1 MPSIG
6 AILWGGLII
15 WDMWRGVRAEDP
27 TWALILRGC
36 WGLLTVLLI
45 AGGWGLTFLIAN
57 VLLYSLILLAV
68 GLMLLV
74 MPPPSDMRNLARV
87 VMEIAFII
95 AFAALCWALS

>member
-6 AILWGGLII
+6 AILWGALTI
-15 WDMWRGVRAEDP
+15 WDMWRALRANDP

-36 WGLLTVLLI
+36 WGLFTVLLI

-57 VLLYSLILLAV
+57 VLLYSVVLLLV
-68 GLMLLV
+68 GLSLLV
-74 MPPPSDMRNLARV
+74 MPPPLARDLARV
-87 VMEIAFII
+87 VMEIGLTI